1 MAVCAETQ
9 AQEAGVAS
17 HHLPHLQTVGGSL
30 PPPRAAH
37 PRQTGE
43 ATRVACTLSSF
54 FGAWFK
60 TGINHISRVSGIP
73 L

>member
-1 MAVCAETQ
+1 MAVCVETL
-9 AQEAGVAS
+9 AQETGVAS
-17 HHLPHLQTVGGSL
+17 HHLPHLQTVGGLL

-37 PRQTGE
+37 PRQTVE
-43 ATRVACTLSSF
+43 ATHVACTPSSF

-60 TGINHISRVSGIP
+60 TGINHISCVSGVP